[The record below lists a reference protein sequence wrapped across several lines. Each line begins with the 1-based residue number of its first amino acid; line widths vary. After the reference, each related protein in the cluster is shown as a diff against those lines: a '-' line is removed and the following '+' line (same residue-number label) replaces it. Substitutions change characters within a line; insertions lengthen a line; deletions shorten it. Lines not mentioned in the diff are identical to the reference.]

1 MMKIPEMIIANK
13 LEGKENPT
21 IPDILT
27 KLEEDGITKD
37 TSSNIVGKKDY
48 LFEVIEKLGEYQ
60 VNYI

>member
-37 TSSNIVGKKDY
+37 TSSNNVGKKDY
-48 LFEVIEKLGEYQ
+48 LFEVIEQ
-60 VNYI
+60 